1 MWLKRRLWRRD
12 TFIKRYVFPDGELV
26 PLGALIGAAERT
38 GLEARDVEN
47 LREHYARTLRHWVER
62 LERAH
67 AEAAAVVGEH
77 TYRVWRLYMA
87 ATTLGFQSG
96 RLTLIQ
102 TLLAKPRPDGSAPV
116 PLSRADLYR
125 W

>member
-1 MWLKRRLWRRD
+1 M
-12 TFIKRYVFPDGELV
+12 
-26 PLGALIGAAERT
+26 RT
-38 GLEARDVEN
+38 RSP
-47 LREHYARTLRHWVER
+47 TP
-62 LERAH
+62 
-67 AEAAAVVGEH
+67 AAAIVGEQ

-102 TLLAKPRPDGSAPV
+102 TLFAKPLPDGSADV

-125 W
+125 GADPSTRHARSG